1 MARYQG
7 WTGERKQK
15 CKRGFATKREAA
27 QWEQQFILQKKAS
40 MDMELESFCKLCE
53 EDVRPRLKKSTW
65 LTKENIIKS
74 KILPYLGR
82 AYGKGGSYGEPAIIY
97 TVENC
102 IYRGRTGKSPTG
114 VSGHAGNT
122 G

>member
-1 MARYQG
+1 MAIYKTESNNTWYVMVRYQD

-40 MDMELESFCKLCE
+40 MDMELESFCKLYE

-74 KILPYLGR
+74 KIYPIWEKER
-82 AYGKGGSYGEPAIIY
+82 
-97 TVENC
+97 C
-102 IYRGRTGKSPTG
+102 QKSPQRMFWTG
-114 VSGHAGNT
+114 IMSFAN
-122 G
+122 

>member
-40 MDMELESFCKLCE
+40 MDMELESFCKLYE

-74 KILPYLGR
+74 KILPY
-82 AYGKGGSYGEPAIIY
+82 GEPAIIY

-102 IYRGRTGKSPTG
+102 IYRGRTGKIPAG
-114 VSGHAGNT
+114 ISG
-122 G
+122 

>member
-40 MDMELESFCKLCE
+40 MDMELESFCKLYE

-82 AYGKGGSYGEPAIIY
+82 AYGKGGSYREPAIIY

-102 IYRGRTGKSPTG
+102 IYRGRTGKIPAG
-114 VSGHAGNT
+114 ISG
-122 G
+122 